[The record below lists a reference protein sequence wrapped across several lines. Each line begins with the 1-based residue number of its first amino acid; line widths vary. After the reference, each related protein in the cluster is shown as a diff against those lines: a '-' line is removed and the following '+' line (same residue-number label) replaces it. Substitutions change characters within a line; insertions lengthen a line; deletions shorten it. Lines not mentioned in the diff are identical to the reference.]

1 MGRVASAHASALIHD
16 RDTVAPLPGMNPPEF
31 RIAQRLSFATLDY
44 AMGSGMKGSLTMGGF
59 PQG

>member
-1 MGRVASAHASALIHD
+1 MTGPVIRGRAG
-16 RDTVAPLPGMNPPEF
+16 RTPLPGMNPPEF
-31 RIAQRLSFATLDY
+31 QVAQRLSFATLDY